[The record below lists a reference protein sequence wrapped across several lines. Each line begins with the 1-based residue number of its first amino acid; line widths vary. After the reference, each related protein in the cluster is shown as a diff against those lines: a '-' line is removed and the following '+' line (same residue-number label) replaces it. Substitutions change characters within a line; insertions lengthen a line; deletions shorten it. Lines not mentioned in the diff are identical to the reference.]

1 MSERKAMID
10 KSHKAPL
17 TTQCRLLELNRST
30 VYYQGQEVSEQDLE
44 LMCLID
50 QLHLKYPFYG
60 SRRIRDWFED
70 HGMKVNRKR
79 IQRLM
84 RLMGIEALYPKKKTS
99 LPGKGHKIYPYL
111 LYGLE
116 ITHANQVWAADITY
130 IPMARGFLYLVAII
144 DLYSRKE
151 LAWRL
156 SNTMDTSFCI
166 EALEEAI
173 ERYGVPEIFNT
184 DQGAQF
190 TSEEFTSVLKHHG
203 IAISMDSKGRW
214 MDNVFVERLWRSLK
228 YEEVY
233 LKAYQNVAEAKAGIK
248 QWFNLYNSERRHQ
261 ALPGRQTPDAAYFH
275 GLELKKVA

>member
-10 KSHKAPL
+10 KSHPAPL
-17 TTQCRLLELNRST
+17 STQCRLLELNRST
-30 VYYQGQEVSEQDLE
+30 VYYQGQEVSEQE
-44 LMCLID
+44 LQLMRQID
-50 QLHLKYPFYG
+50 QVHLKYPFYG
-60 SRRIRDWFED
+60 ARRIRDWFDD

-111 LYGLE
+111 LKGLE
-116 ITHANQVWAADITY
+116 IKHANQVWAADITY
-130 IPMARGFLYLVAII
+130 IPMAKGFLYLVAII

-156 SNTMDTSFCI
+156 SNTMDSSFCV
-166 EALEEAI
+166 EALEEAL
-173 ERYGVPEIFNT
+173 ERYGTPEIFNT

-190 TSEEFTSVLKHHG
+190 TSEEFTGILERYG

-248 QWFNLYNSERRHQ
+248 EWFNLYNSERRHQ
-261 ALPGRQTPDAAYFH
+261 ALPGRQTPDNVYFH
-275 GLELKKVA
+275 GLELKKAA